1 MKLPKENDG
10 FKSLMSPNEKVD
22 VALAMTPMIENP
34 KDKFSKRYHSVES
47 KVIKKANFR
56 VILTENSRRSRIL
69 QFGEFDIISLN
80 DRLSVAFDSQHLS
93 LKLLSFFG
101 FVVHILRSDLVKQRK
116 VCVWQWTN

>member
-34 KDKFSKRYHSVES
+34 KDKVSKRYHSVEN

-56 VILTENSRRSRIL
+56 VILTENSRRSPIL

-80 DRLSVAFDSQHLS
+80 DRLSVA
-93 LKLLSFFG
+93 
-101 FVVHILRSDLVKQRK
+101 LVKQRK